1 MRSHKTASIL
11 IAGLATALLAQ
22 PVALAADKPMRKSG
36 LWEIRVENTIDGK
49 KMPNL
54 MTVQMCVDQSKDD
67 PTAEPGDMKKGDVR
81 KQCSKMDMK
90 RTGSGMVIDSV
101 CTVGTHTATGRTVIT
116 GNFNSE
122 YRMENTTR
130 FTPPMEGMQT
140 TSSVTTGKWLGP
152 CKPGQKHGSMT
163 VSGMPG
169 MGPGGE
175 YKMDPEMMKR
185 MQQMQQQYSR

>member
-1 MRSHKTASIL
+1 MCIHKIVSFL
-11 IAGLATALLAQ
+11 IAGLATTFLALPSAF
-22 PVALAADKPMRKSG
+22 AADKPMRKSG
-36 LWEIRVENTIDGK
+36 LWEIRVQNTIDGQ

-54 MTVQMCVDQSKDD
+54 MTVQTCVDQSKDD
-67 PTAEPGDMKKGDVR
+67 LTAEPGDMKKGDVR

-101 CTVGTHTATGRTVIT
+101 CTVGKHTATGRTVIT

-130 FTPPMEGMQT
+130 FTPPMQGMQT

-163 VSGMPG
+163 VSGMPE

-175 YKMDPEMMKR
+175 FKMDPEMMKR
-185 MQQMQQQYSR
+185 MQQMQQKYGR